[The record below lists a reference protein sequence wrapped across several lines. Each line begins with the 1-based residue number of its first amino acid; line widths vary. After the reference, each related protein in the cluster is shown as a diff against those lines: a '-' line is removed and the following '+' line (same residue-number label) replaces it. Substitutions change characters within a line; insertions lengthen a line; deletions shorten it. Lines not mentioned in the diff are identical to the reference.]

1 MAAPTK
7 IARHEKFIQKEK
19 LIEIINRNPGR
30 YTVAQLQDQVR
41 LSNPTL
47 RRTIEKEGL
56 FDKVIWERPARKA
69 RVTAKSKMNKTGFLT
84 DDMLKNMYIF
94 S

>member
-7 IARHEKFIQKEK
+7 TARHEKFIQKEK
-19 LIEIINRNPGR
+19 LIEIIKRNPGR
-30 YTVAQLQDQVR
+30 YSVAQLQDQVR

-47 RRTIEKEGL
+47 RRTIEAEGL
-56 FDKVIWERPARKA
+56 VGSVQWERPARKKN
-69 RVTAKSKMNKTGFLT
+69 VNKSKMTKQGFLT
-84 DDMLKNMYIF
+84 DDMLKNMYVF